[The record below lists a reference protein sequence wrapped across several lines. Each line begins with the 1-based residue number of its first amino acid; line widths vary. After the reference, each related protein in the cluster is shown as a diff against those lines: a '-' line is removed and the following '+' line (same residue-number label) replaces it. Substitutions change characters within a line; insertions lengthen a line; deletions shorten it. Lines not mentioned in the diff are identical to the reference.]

1 MDIDD
6 LQPLLLR
13 IRRYLKRSGFL
24 FPVLLAH
31 SYKVLR
37 VVHQITVLA
46 DIALPAVFC
55 AGGQMLRAMLDQI
68 LQPFSAPN
76 VPLSVMTGKGQYHNQ
91 LQIFIS
97 RVLFQLQQ

>member
-6 LQPLLLR
+6 LQPLLPR

-46 DIALPAVFC
+46 DIALPAVACTDGQMFC
-55 AGGQMLRAMLDQI
+55 AVSDQI
-68 LQPFSAPN
+68 FQSFSASGI
-76 VPLSVMTGKGQYHNQ
+76 PLGVMVWERQYHD
-91 LQIFIS
+91 
-97 RVLFQLQQ
+97 

>member
-6 LQPLLLR
+6 LQPLLPR
-13 IRRYLKRSGFL
+13 IRRYLKRFGFL

-31 SYKVLR
+31 SYKALR

-55 AGGQMLRAMLDQI
+55 ADGQMLHAVPAQRFTPM
-68 LQPFSAPN
+68 AP
-76 VPLSVMTGKGQYHNQ
+76 P
-91 LQIFIS
+91 I
-97 RVLFQLQQ
+97 